1 MLVAPA
7 GDSIAPLRAESS
19 FNTPENK
26 LEYIHLKVIIQVRF
40 LKGGNIMKKKQQ
52 KKDERKVVLQNQI
65 GVDNDGRLLI
75 YRQLNRKTKSK
86 ALRTG

>member
-1 MLVAPA
+1 
-7 GDSIAPLRAESS
+7 
-19 FNTPENK
+19 
-26 LEYIHLKVIIQVRF
+26 
-40 LKGGNIMKKKQQ
+40 MKKKQQ